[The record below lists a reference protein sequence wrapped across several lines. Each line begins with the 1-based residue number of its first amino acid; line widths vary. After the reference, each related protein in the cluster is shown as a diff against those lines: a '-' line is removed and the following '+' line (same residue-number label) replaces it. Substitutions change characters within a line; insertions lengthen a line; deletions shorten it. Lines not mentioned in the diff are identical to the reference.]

1 MMRSIWAPPKV
12 DDDNAQKLQFSTKHL
27 VARGV
32 AYERSVQDRPANAL
46 PTPGA
51 GESIRWAPLPPDI
64 QDASELYEYLSPQVR
79 RLAIA
84 MEARLREPNVMDAYL
99 QSLRGGRPSD
109 DRAQQVP
116 EHERPGVLFN
126 RMLAEARG
134 LLEAVRNPNVTDRF
148 IRPLPLDHP
157 DRNPR
162 RVLNVLREA
171 ANVGC
176 YLLLIA
182 DVCGAL
188 ESEDEL

>member
-1 MMRSIWAPPKV
+1 MMKSLWAHPKI
-12 DDDNAQKLQFSTKHL
+12 DDDEAQKLRSNSRHL
-27 VARGV
+27 VARSV
-32 AYERSVQDRPANAL
+32 AYERDTQDRPAEAL
-46 PTPGA
+46 PSPGA
-51 GESIRWAPLPPDI
+51 GESVRWAPLPPDI
-64 QDASELYEYLSPQVR
+64 RDASELYEYLSPQVR

-84 MEARLREPNVMDAYL
+84 MEARLREPNAADAYS
-99 QSLRGGRPSD
+99 QSLRLGRPSD
-109 DRAQQVP
+109 DRAREVP
-116 EHERPGVLFN
+116 GYERPGVLFN

-148 IRPLPLDHP
+148 IRPLPMDHA

-188 ESEDEL
+188 EESDGS

>member
-1 MMRSIWAPPKV
+1 MKSLWAPPKIN
-12 DDDNAQKLQFSTKHL
+12 DDEVQRLRVNTRQL
-27 VARGV
+27 VARS
-32 AYERSVQDRPANAL
+32 ADYERDTKGRPTGEL

-51 GESIRWAPLPPDI
+51 GESVRWIPLPPDI

-84 MEARLREPNVMDAYL
+84 MEARLREPNAGDAHL
-99 QSLRGGRPSD
+99 QSLRGGRPSE
-109 DRAQQVP
+109 DRAQQAP
-116 EHERPGVLFN
+116 MHERPGVLFN

-148 IRPLPLDHP
+148 IRPLPIDHP

-188 ESEDEL
+188 EEIGA

>member
-1 MMRSIWAPPKV
+1 MMKSMWAPPKI
-12 DDDNAQKLQFSTKHL
+12 DGDEAQKLRFSTKRL
-27 VARGV
+27 VARS
-32 AYERSVQDRPANAL
+32 ADYERDTKDRPAGEL
-46 PTPGA
+46 PTPGT
-51 GESIRWAPLPPDI
+51 GESVRWTPLAPDI
-64 QDASELYEYLSPQVR
+64 QDASELYDYLSPQVR

-84 MEARLREPNVMDAYL
+84 MEARSREPNGADARL

-109 DRAQQVP
+109 DRAREVP
-116 EHERPGVLFN
+116 VHERPGVLFN

-188 ESEDEL
+188 EESATS

>member
-1 MMRSIWAPPKV
+1 MIGSLWAPPKIEDTETRGLRV
-12 DDDNAQKLQFSTKHL
+12 DTKHL
-27 VARGV
+27 VARS
-32 AYERSVQDRPANAL
+32 ADYERRIQGRAEDTL

-64 QDASELYEYLSPQVR
+64 QNASELFDYLSPQVR

-84 MEARLREPNVMDAYL
+84 MEARLREPNATDAHL
-99 QSLRGGRPSD
+99 QSLRGGRPSE
-109 DRAQQVP
+109 DRAREVS
-116 EHERPGVLFN
+116 EYERPGVLFN
-126 RMLAEARG
+126 RMLAQARG
-134 LLEAVRNPNVTDRF
+134 LLEAVRSPGVTDRL
-148 IRPLPLDHP
+148 IRPLSLDHP

-171 ANVGC
+171 AHVGC

-188 ESEDEL
+188 EESR